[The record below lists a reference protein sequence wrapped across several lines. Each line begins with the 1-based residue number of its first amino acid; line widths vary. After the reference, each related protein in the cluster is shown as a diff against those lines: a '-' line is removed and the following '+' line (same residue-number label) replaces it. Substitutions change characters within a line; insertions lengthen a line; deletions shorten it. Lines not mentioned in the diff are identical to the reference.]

1 MPRRYSTIPAFLFLV
16 AASLILP
23 SGPSNAGDATQLL
36 AANDPVMQCMAE
48 CIRTEGKDEK
58 DACKLKCANVPTP
71 TMNQQGGGDCMAVYK
86 QCKKDCPKATKKAC
100 RKQCKKR
107 LTSCV

>member
-1 MPRRYSTIPAFLFLV
+1 MPRRYSTILAFLFLV
-16 AASLILP
+16 AATLILP

-36 AANDPVMQCMAE
+36 AANDPVIQCMAE

-58 DACKLKCANVPTP
+58 
-71 TMNQQGGGDCMAVYK
+71 GGGDCMAVYK